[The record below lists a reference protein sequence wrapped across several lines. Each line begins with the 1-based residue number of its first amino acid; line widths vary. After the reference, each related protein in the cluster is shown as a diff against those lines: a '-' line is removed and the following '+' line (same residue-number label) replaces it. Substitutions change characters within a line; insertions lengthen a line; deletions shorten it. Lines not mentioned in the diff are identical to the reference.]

1 MPPEPDSNIF
11 TVADLA
17 KYLKLPVSTV
27 YRLAERREIPGH
39 KVGRQWRFQRAL
51 IDEWLRRR
59 SEGRSTTIVVADDD
73 TDVREMI
80 AEALG
85 GPDRRVIQARNGV
98 EAVRW
103 ATSTHLDLVVLD
115 LLMPEMDGVESF
127 RRIHAAR
134 PDLPVVIVT
143 GYPESD
149 LMLRVLEIGP
159 FTVLQKPLDINKL
172 RKVVDLIIGS

>member
-11 TVADLA
+11 TVADVA

-85 GPDRRVIQARNGV
+85 GSGRLVIQARNGV

-103 ATSTHLDLVVLD
+103 ATSTHLDLD
-115 LLMPEMDGVESF
+115 
-127 RRIHAAR
+127 
-134 PDLPVVIVT
+134 
-143 GYPESD
+143 
-149 LMLRVLEIGP
+149 
-159 FTVLQKPLDINKL
+159 
-172 RKVVDLIIGS
+172 RKSTRLNSSH

>member
-1 MPPEPDSNIF
+1 MPPEFDSNIF
-11 TVADLA
+11 NVADVA
-17 KYLKLPVSTV
+17 NYLKLPISTV

-39 KVGRQWRFQRAL
+39 KVGRQWRFQRSV

-59 SEGRSTTIVVADDD
+59 SEGRSITILVADDD
-73 TDVREMI
+73 PAVREVI

-85 GPDRRVIQARNGV
+85 GADRRVLHAKNGL

-103 ATSTHLDLVVLD
+103 ATSTHVDLLVLD

-127 RRIHAAR
+127 RRIHAVR

-159 FTVLQKPLDINKL
+159 FTVLQKPLDIQKL
-172 RKVVDLIIGS
+172 RKVVDLIIGA